1 MFPKKRSL
9 FQRLTGTGSY
19 DEEETEGQYD
29 ANAEEQEQSADR
41 ARTITKV
48 SLGKGSIEN
57 NNRSSWMEEQ
67 GDEGE
72 LSLDMY
78 TTPDAIVVRTMIPGV
93 KKEDI
98 DIAISRDNLTIKGKR
113 VEDNRVA
120 DESYHC
126 RELYWGSFIRT
137 VSLPYEIDIEHAEAA
152 ERDGMLTLTLPRV
165 DKGRQAKL
173 KIRSI

>member
-1 MFPKKRSL
+1 MLQKKRSF

-19 DEEETEGQYD
+19 DDDEIEESYD
-29 ANAEEQEQSADR
+29 AEAESNDQTIDK
-41 ARTITKV
+41 ARSISKG
-48 SLGKGSIEN
+48 SLGKGAIEN

-78 TTPDAIVVRTMIPGV
+78 TTPDAIIVRTMIPGV

-98 DIAISRDNLTIKGKR
+98 DIAISRDSLTIKGKR
-113 VEDNRVA
+113 VEENRVA
-120 DESYHC
+120 DQDYHC

-137 VSLPYEIDIEHAEAA
+137 ISLPHEIDIERADAA

-173 KIRSI
+173 KIKSI

>member
-1 MFPKKRSL
+1 MLQKKRSF

-19 DEEETEGQYD
+19 DDDEMEESYD
-29 ANAEEQEQSADR
+29 VEAESNDQSLDK
-41 ARTITKV
+41 ARSISKG
-48 SLGKGSIEN
+48 SLGKGAIEN

-78 TTPDAIVVRTMIPGV
+78 TTPDAIIVRTMIPGV

-113 VEDNRVA
+113 VEENRVA
-120 DESYHC
+120 DQDYHC

-137 VSLPYEIDIEHAEAA
+137 ISLPHEIDIERADAA

-173 KIRSI
+173 KIKSI

>member
-1 MFPKKRSL
+1 MPPKKRSF
-9 FQRLTGTGSY
+9 FQRLTGTGAY
-19 DEEETEGQYD
+19 EEDELEESFAVQDEDSDQ
-29 ANAEEQEQSADR
+29 AIDR
-41 ARTITKV
+41 TRSISKS

-113 VEDNRVA
+113 VEENRVA
-120 DESYHC
+120 DQNYHC

-137 VSLPYEIDIEHAEAA
+137 VSLPYEIDIERADAA

-173 KIRSI
+173 KIKSI

>member
-1 MFPKKRSL
+1 MFPKKRSF
-9 FQRLTGTGSY
+9 FQRITGTGY
-19 DEEETEGQYD
+19 DDEEQDELFDEETE
-29 ANAEEQEQSADR
+29 AESPSLDRTRSISKSA
-41 ARTITKV
+41 
-48 SLGKGSIEN
+48 LGKGAIEN

-72 LSLDMY
+72 LSVDMY

-113 VEDNRVA
+113 VEENRIA
-120 DESYHC
+120 DQDYHC

-137 VSLPYEIDIEHAEAA
+137 LTLPHEVDIDRAEAS
-152 ERDGMLTLTLPRV
+152 EKDGMLTLTLPRV
-165 DKGRQAKL
+165 DKGRQSKL

>member
-1 MFPKKRSL
+1 MFPKKRSF
-9 FQRLTGTGSY
+9 FQRITGTGY
-19 DEEETEGQYD
+19 DEEPEEEFFD
-29 ANAEEQEQSADR
+29 EAAEDQSPVLDR
-41 ARTITKV
+41 TRSISKS

-57 NNRSSWMEEQ
+57 SNRSSWMDEQ

-78 TTPDAIVVRTMIPGV
+78 TTPDSIVVRTMVPGV

-113 VEDNRVA
+113 VEENRVA
-120 DESYHC
+120 DQDYHC

-137 VSLPYEIDIEHAEAA
+137 IALPYEVDIEHAEAS

-165 DKGRQAKL
+165 DKGRQTKL
-173 KIRSI
+173 RIRSM

>member
-1 MFPKKRSL
+1 MLPKKRSF

-19 DEEETEGQYD
+19 DEDEVEESYDIDTEEGQSVD
-29 ANAEEQEQSADR
+29 KTRS
-41 ARTITKV
+41 ISKG
-48 SLGKGSIEN
+48 SLGKGAIEN

-113 VEDNRVA
+113 VEENRVA
-120 DESYHC
+120 DQDYHC
-126 RELYWGSFIRT
+126 RELYWGAFIRT
-137 VSLPYEIDIEHAEAA
+137 ISLPHEIDIERADAA

-165 DKGRQAKL
+165 DRGRQAKL
-173 KIRSI
+173 KIKSI